1 LADSPE
7 TNYLSQKVPGQTP
20 VRSYK
25 DRDLK
30 LLWGLAAAR
39 CSNPNCRKPLIKE
52 ATAKDPHAVVGK
64 IAHISD
70 FSPSP
75 NSPRSDPSL
84 TTGELNAY
92 ENLILLCGDHHDEI
106 DKQKKTFPRETLLRW
121 KREHEAWVFSRLQ
134 QVIPTI
140 GFAELEV
147 VCQGIIAGSQPP
159 SEPVLPTPPAE
170 KMRKNGLS
178 EKLRLRLTLGLSVF
192 TEVEHFVQGV
202 ARLNSHFPEQ
212 LKAGFVLRYNEFLQ
226 RGTQGDA
233 LFEALHDFASSSSS
247 NFERQA
253 AGLGVLCYLFQKCE
267 VFEP

>member
-1 LADSPE
+1 M
-7 TNYLSQKVPGQTP
+7 PGQSST
-20 VRSYK
+20 RSYR

-39 CSNPNCRKPLIKE
+39 CSNPNCRKPLIRE
-52 ATAKDPHAVVGK
+52 ATEHDPHAVLGK
-64 IAHISD
+64 IAHIND

-75 NSPRSDPSL
+75 GSPRSDPSL
-84 TTGELNAY
+84 TAQELNAY

-106 DKQKKTFPRETLLRW
+106 DKQKKTFPKETLLKW

-134 QVIPTI
+134 QIVPTI

-147 VCQGIIAGSQPP
+147 VCQGIIDAPHFP
-159 SEPVLPTPPAE
+159 SEPSMPTAPAE
-170 KMRKNGLS
+170 KMRKNGLTD
-178 EKLRLRLTLGLSVF
+178 KLRLRLTLGLSVF
-192 TEVEHFVQGV
+192 TEVEQFVQGV
-202 ARLNSHFPEQ
+202 ARLNPHFPEQ

-226 RGTQGDA
+226 RGIEGDA

-247 NFERQA
+247 NFERQG

>member
-1 LADSPE
+1 MP
-7 TNYLSQKVPGQTP
+7 SQGPT
-20 VRSYK
+20 RSYK

-39 CSNPNCRKPLIKE
+39 CSHPNCRKPLIKE
-52 ATAKDPHAVVGK
+52 ATEKDPHAVLGK
-64 IAHISD
+64 IAHIND

-75 NSPRSDPSL
+75 NSPRTDPSL
-84 TTGELNAY
+84 TVHELNAY

-106 DKQKKTFPRETLLRW
+106 DKQKKTFPVETLLRW
-121 KREHEAWVFSRLQ
+121 KNDHEAWVLSRLQ
-134 QVIPTI
+134 QVVPTI

-147 VCQGIIAGSQPP
+147 VCQGIVAGSRPP
-159 SEPVLPTPPAE
+159 SEPAAPTPPAE
-170 KMRKNGLS
+170 KMQKNGLT

-192 TEVEHFVQGV
+192 TEVEHFVQSV
-202 ARLNSHFPEQ
+202 ARLSPHFPEQ
-212 LKAGFVLRYNEFLQ
+212 LKAGFVLRYKEFLQ
-226 RGTQGDA
+226 RDVRGDA
-233 LFEALHDFASSSSS
+233 LFEALHDFASSGSS

>member
-1 LADSPE
+1 MS
-7 TNYLSQKVPGQTP
+7 GQSP
-20 VRSYK
+20 VRSYQ

-39 CSNPNCRKPLIKE
+39 CANPACRKPLIKE
-52 ATAKDPHAVVGK
+52 PTERDPHAVLGK
-64 IAHISD
+64 IAHIND

-75 NSPRSDPSL
+75 DSPRSDPSL
-84 TTGELNAY
+84 TVQELNAY

-106 DKQKKTFPRETLLRW
+106 DKQKRTFPREMLFAW
-121 KREHEAWVFSRLQ
+121 KCEHEAWVFSRLQ
-134 QVIPTI
+134 QVVPTI

-147 VCQGIIAGSQPP
+147 VCQGIIGGSCPP
-159 SEPVLPTPPAE
+159 SEPAVPTPPAE
-170 KMRKNGLS
+170 KMRKNGLT

-192 TEVEHFVQGV
+192 TEVEHFVQSV

-212 LKAGFVLRYNEFLQ
+212 LKEGFVGRYNEFLQ
-226 RGTQGDA
+226 RGVQGDA
-233 LFEALHDFASSSSS
+233 LFESLHDFASSSSS